1 MSVTTEFKAG
11 GLHCSSCSMLI
22 TMNLEEICGVESVK
36 CDHATGL
43 TQVTYD
49 FGAITAEDIIHA
61 IEAAGYTAEQVAG
74 KGC

>member
-1 MSVTTEFKAG
+1 MSVTTEFKAS

-22 TMNLEEICGVESVK
+22 TMNLEEIFGVESVK

-43 TQVTYD
+43 TEVRYD
-49 FGAITAEDIIHA
+49 DSAITVEDILHA
-61 IEAAGYTAEQVAG
+61 IEAAGYHAEQVSG